1 VLRVVVRSELNDR
14 LRRLP
19 RWAYWLAGAL
29 IACAGAMIVNR
40 LSAGLPVEGR
50 LPYWVAGSAVIF
62 LGLWVLSLGTR
73 ARMGERND
81 AGQ

>member
-1 VLRVVVRSELNDR
+1 VRSELKDR

-19 RWAYWLAGAL
+19 RWAYWLGGAL
-29 IACAGAMIVNR
+29 IACAGALIANR
-40 LSAGLPVEGR
+40 LSAGLPIEGR

-73 ARMGERND
+73 ARLGERND
-81 AGQ
+81 PGH